1 METNKSKEEI
11 IVEFKKKRTRQ
22 IIAVFPMLLAVFGV
36 LSVEDNPEGLFGL
49 TPGIIL
55 AISIG
60 LIVLVLVFSR
70 FNWKCPSCQKYLGKA
85 FNPKFCSN
93 CGSPL
98 R

>member
-11 IVEFKKKRTRQ
+11 IAEFKKNRTRQ
-22 IIAVFPMLLAVFGV
+22 IIAVFPMLLAIFVL
-36 LSVEDNPEGLFGL
+36 LSVEYNPEGLLGFPPS
-49 TPGIIL
+49 TIL

-70 FNWKCPSCQKYLGKA
+70 INWKCPSCQKYLGKA
-85 FNPKFCSN
+85 FKPKFCSN
-93 CGSPL
+93 CGAPL